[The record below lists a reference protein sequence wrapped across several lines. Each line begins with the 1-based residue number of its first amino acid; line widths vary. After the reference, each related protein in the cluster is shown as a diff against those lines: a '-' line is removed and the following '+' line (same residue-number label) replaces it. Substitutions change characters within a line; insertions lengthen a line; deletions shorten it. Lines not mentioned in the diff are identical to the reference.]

1 MKKKA
6 DKLAKLAGD
15 YNATFATLTVIETEL
30 TKELQ
35 KYVDWD
41 TIQVSIT
48 GNCIPVVK
56 AKGEVDAVPLEDFID
71 HVKEHEIMSD
81 IAYGHLAY
89 I

>member
-1 MKKKA
+1 MKRKA
-6 DKLAKLAGD
+6 DKLKKLAGE
-15 YNATFATLTVIETEL
+15 YNATFAILTVIESEL

-35 KYVDWD
+35 KYVNWD

-48 GNCIPVVK
+48 GSCIPVVK
-56 AKGEVDAVPLEDFID
+56 EKGEIDAVPLNDFVD
-71 HVKEHEIMSD
+71 HVNKHGIMSD

>member
-6 DKLAKLAGD
+6 DKLEKLTGD

-35 KYVDWD
+35 KYVNWD

-48 GNCIPVVK
+48 GNCTPVVK
-56 AKGEVDAVPLEDFID
+56 AKGEVDAAPLEDFID
-71 HVKEHEIMSD
+71 HVRKYKFMSD
-81 IAYGHLAY
+81 IAYRHLAY